1 MTTQLLFYKNAAP
14 VTAKAHKDLAVRTGE
29 NYAFATKVNSVPLTA
44 IEFSA
49 AAAQYPIV
57 FAGTDDKVM
66 PAVILGVQDSQ
77 NLYVDGDGNWT
88 GGYIPAFVRRYPFV
102 FSTDKD
108 NQNFILHIDESFE
121 GCNRENKGE
130 RLFDADGNQ
139 TQYLQNI
146 LRFLQEYQG
155 QFRRTEAY
163 CKRLMDLG
171 LLQPMQAQF
180 NLADGEKRSL
190 SGFMAINREK
200 LREIADADL
209 RQMFE
214 TDELECTFLH
224 LHSMRHF
231 NAMLPQMV
239 QKDDGGDTGEET
251 KARPASSAS
260 KAKSTPE
267 KQKEKEKA

>member
-1 MTTQLLFYKNAAP
+1 MATQLLFYEQAIP
-14 VTAKAHKDLAVRTGE
+14 VTAKAHGDLSIRTGQ
-29 NYAFATKVNSVPLTA
+29 NYRFATKVNSVPLTA

-49 AAAQYPIV
+49 AAAHYPIV
-57 FAGTDDKVM
+57 FAGTAEKVM
-66 PAVILGVQDSQ
+66 PAVILGVKESE
-77 NLYVDGDGNWT
+77 NFYVDEDGKWT

-102 FSTDKD
+102 FATDKD
-108 NQNFILHIDESFE
+108 NRNFILHVDETFE
-121 GCNRENKGE
+121 GCNRDGKGE
-130 RLFDADGNQ
+130 RLFDSDGNQ

-163 CKRLMDLG
+163 CQRLMDLD

-180 NLADGEKRSL
+180 NLADGARRSL

-200 LREIADADL
+200 LRKLGDDDL
-209 RQMFE
+209 RQMFD

-231 NAMLPQMV
+231 NDMIGQIAVPPV
-239 QKDDGGDTGEET
+239 PPGAEDTAPDAET
-251 KARPASSAS
+251 SETEDA
-260 KAKSTPE
+260 
-267 KQKEKEKA
+267 

>member
-1 MTTQLLFYKNAAP
+1 MATQLLFYENAVP
-14 VTAKAHKDLAVRTGE
+14 VTVKAHKDLAVRTGE

-77 NLYVDGDGNWT
+77 NFYVDSDGAWT

-102 FSTDKD
+102 FSTDQD
-108 NQNFILHIDESFE
+108 NQNFILHIDEGFA

-130 RLFDADGNQ
+130 RLFDAEGNQ
-139 TQYLQNI
+139 TQYLQNT

-163 CKRLMDLG
+163 CKRLMDLD

-190 SGFMAINREK
+190 SGFLAINREK
-200 LREIADADL
+200 LREVDDDAL
-209 RQMFE
+209 RQMFA

-231 NAMLPQMV
+231 NDMLSHIEPGSSG
-239 QKDDGGDTGEET
+239 KENPDGET
-251 KARPASSAS
+251 KNKSSKKGKS
-260 KAKSTPE
+260 KP
-267 KQKEKEKA
+267 EKEKV

>member
-1 MTTQLLFYKNAAP
+1 MTTQLLFYERAVP
-14 VTAKAHKDLAVRTGE
+14 VTAKAHRDLSIRTGQT
-29 NYAFATKVNSVPLTA
+29 YRFAEKVNSVPLTA

-49 AAAQYPIV
+49 AAAHYPIV
-57 FAGTDDKVM
+57 FAGTAEKVM
-66 PAVILGVQDSQ
+66 PVVILGVKDAE
-77 NLYVDGDGNWT
+77 NFYVDAEGKWT

-102 FSTDKD
+102 FATDQDSK
-108 NQNFILHIDESFE
+108 NFILYVDETFE
-121 GCNRENKGE
+121 GCNRNGKGE
-130 RLFDADGNQ
+130 RLFDADGTQ

-163 CKRLMDLG
+163 CKRLMDLE

-180 NLADGEKRSL
+180 NLADGARRSL

-200 LREIADADL
+200 LRKLGDADL
-209 RQMFE
+209 RAMFD

-231 NAMLPQMV
+231 NDMLGKLASPAAEAP
-239 QKDDGGDTGEET
+239 DTAPEVASDEPVPETEE
-251 KARPASSAS
+251 A
-260 KAKSTPE
+260 
-267 KQKEKEKA
+267 

>member
-1 MTTQLLFYKNAAP
+1 MATQLLFYKNAVP
-14 VTAKAHKDLAVRTGE
+14 VTVKAHKDLAVRTGE

-77 NLYVDGDGNWT
+77 NFYVDEDGTWT

-102 FSTDKD
+102 FSTDEE
-108 NQNFILHIDESFE
+108 NQNFILHIDENFA
-121 GCNRENKGE
+121 GCNRDNKGE
-130 RLFDADGNQ
+130 RLFDSDGNQ

-155 QFRRTEAY
+155 QFRRTDAY
-163 CKRLMDLG
+163 CKRLMELE

-200 LREIADADL
+200 LREIDDTTL
-209 RQMFE
+209 RQMFA

-231 NAMLPQMV
+231 NDMLSHIVP
-239 QKDDGGDTGEET
+239 KSADEDNKGGEPKEKLT
-251 KARPASSAS
+251 KKGNS
-260 KAKSTPE
+260 KL
-267 KQKEKEKA
+267 EKEKV